1 MQQLS
6 EDHVGRYMRQELS
19 CKYIRR
25 YMCVWIKQE
34 LMPAIERAAMEWLD
48 NDVMPHVHWEALQKG
63 FQSDIM
69 YKPKRPRQPSDAPPP
84 HLLERALKKP
94 CSGMDSGSGMAS
106 GSGSGSA
113 GGHGSCS
120 GMTVEPESHMD
131 TKNHKFMPPSAKA
144 PSKIIAPEP
153 MGQPKIFT
161 PPETMTE
168 AQDVKPFEPLRHTAL
183 DVKEEEGDKKDD
195 ADMDVKKDKVAEQDI
210 NKAIDK
216 DFEEFLWKDVEEEEE
231 AEEEGGERDWSEDER
246 NWQALEV
253 RQQEADK
260 VREAEEEEEDR
271 EEEEDK
277 TMDRDGHEGNGDQ
290 VGNDDQ
296 EPEHGELEL
305 TSEERERVQ
314 AEVECFA
321 LARRDV
327 KDCLKRRIKMVYPP
341 GFSSR
346 SDADGLE

>member
-1 MQQLS
+1 MC
-6 EDHVGRYMRQELS
+6 QELS
-19 CKYIRR
+19 CKDIRR

-34 LMPAIERAAMEWLD
+34 LIPAIERAAMEWVD
-48 NDVMPHVHWEALQKG
+48 NDVMPHVHWEALKKG

-69 YKPKRPRQPSDAPPP
+69 YKPKRPRQPSHAPPS

-94 CSGMDSGSGMAS
+94 CSGMHSGSGMAS

-131 TKNHKFMPPSAKA
+131 TKKHKFMPPSAKA

-153 MGQPKIFT
+153 MSQPQIFK
-161 PPETMTE
+161 PPEPMTE
-168 AQDVKPFEPLRHTAL
+168 AQDVKPFEPLRHTAM
-183 DVKEEEGDKKDD
+183 DVKEEEEDKEDD
-195 ADMDVKKDKVAEQDI
+195 ADMDVKEDKVAEQDI
-210 NKAIDK
+210 TKAIDK
-216 DFEEFLWKDVEEEEE
+216 DFEDFLWKEVEEEE
-231 AEEEGGERDWSEDER
+231 
-246 NWQALEV
+246 
-253 RQQEADK
+253 
-260 VREAEEEEEDR
+260 EAEEEEEDR

-277 TMDRDGHEGNGDQ
+277 TMDKDGHEGN
-290 VGNDDQ
+290 DDQ
-296 EPEHGELEL
+296 ESEHGELEL

-321 LARRDV
+321 LARTDV
-327 KDCLKRRIKMVYPP
+327 KDCLKRRIKRVYPP
-341 GFSSR
+341 AFSSR

>member
-19 CKYIRR
+19 CKDIRR
-25 YMCVWIKQE
+25 YMSVWIKQE

-131 TKNHKFMPPSAKA
+131 TKKHKFMPPSAKA

-216 DFEEFLWKDVEEEEE
+216 DFEEFLWKEVEEEEE
-231 AEEEGGERDWSEDER
+231 AEEEEE
-246 NWQALEV
+246 LEKV

-305 TSEERERVQ
+305 TSEEQDRVQ

-327 KDCLKRRIKMVYPP
+327 KDCLKRRINMVFPP
-341 GFSSR
+341 GLSSR